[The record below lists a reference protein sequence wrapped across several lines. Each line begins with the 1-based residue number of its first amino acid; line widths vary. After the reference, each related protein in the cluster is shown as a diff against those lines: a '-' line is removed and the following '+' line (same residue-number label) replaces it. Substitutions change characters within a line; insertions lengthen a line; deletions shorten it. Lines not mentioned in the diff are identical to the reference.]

1 MKYTRQPQSWREV
14 KEAGLWG
21 RQACRH
27 PGEQA
32 IFDIVGCFTVKVLA
46 DPLKSQNT
54 SPKTTRIKCRLVFP
68 SEAAWKTVLVS
79 SKGPVLREAVPASQ
93 ADSTQWP
100 GSKKNYFFTEVG
112 SGHGEQ
118 KLNLYVNLIY
128 ENLASVSTFPTKATA
143 WWRLRDNT
151 KSFIQHKK
159 GSEILAWRLPAV
171 GGGLCPAAG
180 EASFS
185 AAEKSFAVTPAPP
198 PPHYDKCTHREL
210 PSDRLSL
217 LSPRYRGG
225 NLKVTQVILNVL

>member
-32 IFDIVGCFTVKVLA
+32 LFDLVGCFTVKVLA

-79 SKGPVLREAVPASQ
+79 SKGHVLREAVPASQ
-93 ADSTQWP
+93 ADSTRWP
-100 GSKKNYFFTEVG
+100 GSKKNYFSTGVG

-118 KLNLYVNLIY
+118 KLNLDVNLIY

-143 WWRLRDNT
+143 WWRLRDST

-159 GSEILAWRLPAV
+159 VSEILAWRLPTV
-171 GGGLCPAAG
+171 GGDSSVFAQLQERPAFQQLRRALRLLQL
-180 EASFS
+180 
-185 AAEKSFAVTPAPP
+185 PHPHPP
-198 PPHYDKCTHREL
+198 PPL
-210 PSDRLSL
+210 W
-217 LSPRYRGG
+217 
-225 NLKVTQVILNVL
+225 

>member
-1 MKYTRQPQSWREV
+1 M
-14 KEAGLWG
+14 
-21 RQACRH
+21 QASIPIRSS
-27 PGEQA
+27 
-32 IFDIVGCFTVKVLA
+32 
-46 DPLKSQNT
+46 LKD
-54 SPKTTRIKCRLVFP
+54 
-68 SEAAWKTVLVS
+68 
-79 SKGPVLREAVPASQ
+79 GPCQQQRSCTEEAVPASQ

-100 GSKKNYFFTEVG
+100 GSKKNYFSTGVD

-118 KLNLYVNLIY
+118 KLNLDVNLIY
-128 ENLASVSTFPTKATA
+128 GNLANVSTFPTKATA

-159 GSEILAWRLPAV
+159 GFEILAWRLPAV

-185 AAEKSFAVTPAPP
+185 AAEKSFAVTPAPRP
-198 PPHYDKCTHREL
+198 PPPYDKCTHREL

-217 LSPRYRGG
+217 LSPRYRSE